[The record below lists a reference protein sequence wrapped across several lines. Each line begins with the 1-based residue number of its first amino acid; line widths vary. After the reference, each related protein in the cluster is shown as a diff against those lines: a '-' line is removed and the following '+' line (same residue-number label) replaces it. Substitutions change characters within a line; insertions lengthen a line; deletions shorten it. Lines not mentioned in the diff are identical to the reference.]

1 MANIP
6 IYGKLVNETTEQIIA
21 DASQIGMTGGGNA
34 ESAINNAKPFYADY
48 GVTTSAE
55 IDAAYLAGRP
65 CYCRYTIPGTDFELY
80 VPLLG
85 RQDSTYHNFGLVDAQ
100 TPETEETPYLY
111 VIACDGD
118 EWSLDATMS
127 CAIQKQLTFDN
138 APTLNS
144 DNPVRSGGVY
154 TALSNKQDSLTFDN
168 APTKN
173 SNNPVKSGGIYTAL
187 ASKQN
192 ALTFD
197 DVPTDGSN
205 NPVKSGGIYS
215 AISARRDVFVAT
227 YGTTTN
233 AEIAAACDAGK
244 LCIVMYNR
252 FLYVLA
258 YYEANNGVHTRDVF
272 TCPYSYYLGRAYV
285 DSGGWHRDTTR
296 YQSIIKNVQITLAA
310 NAWSNGAQTVTVT
323 GIVNY
328 EEGQLIQPVP
338 ASASRAAYEAAG
350 VKATAQATNSLTF
363 SCDTTPSSDLT
374 VYVIITEVIVQ

>member
-6 IYGKLVNETTEQIIA
+6 IYGKLVNETVESIIA
-21 DASQIGMTGGGNA
+21 DASQVGMSGGGNA
-34 ESAINNAKPFYADY
+34 ETAINNAKPFYADY

-65 CYCRYTIPGTDFELY
+65 CFCRYTIPNTDFDLY
-80 VPLLG
+80 IPLLG
-85 RQDSTYHNFGLVDAQ
+85 RQNSTYHNFGLVDGV
-100 TPETEETPYLY
+100 TPENEETPYLY
-111 VIACDGD
+111 MIACDGD

-138 APTLNS
+138 APTQNS
-144 DNPVRSGGVY
+144 DNPVKSGGVY

-168 APTKN
+168 APTSN

-192 ALTFD
+192 TLTFD
-197 DVPTDGSN
+197 DVPTSGSN

-233 AEIAAACDAGK
+233 AEITAACNAGK
-244 LCIVMYNR
+244 LCIVMRNDVI
-252 FLYVLA
+252 YVLA
-258 YYEANNGVHTRDVF
+258 IYEAKNGVHTRDRF
-272 TCPYSYYLGRAYV
+272 TSAFAYYIDEVYVDNTGWHAYV
-285 DSGGWHRDTTR
+285 YNH
-296 YQSIIKNVQITLAA
+296 QSRIKYVQITLAA
-310 NAWSNGAQTVTVT
+310 NAWSSSQQTVTVT
-323 GIVNY
+323 GIKSD
-328 EEGQLIQPVP
+328 ETEQLIQPVP

-350 VKATAQATNSLTF
+350 VKATAQATGSLTF
-363 SCDTTPSSDLT
+363 SCESTPATDLT
-374 VYVIITEVIVQ
+374 VYVIITEVSA